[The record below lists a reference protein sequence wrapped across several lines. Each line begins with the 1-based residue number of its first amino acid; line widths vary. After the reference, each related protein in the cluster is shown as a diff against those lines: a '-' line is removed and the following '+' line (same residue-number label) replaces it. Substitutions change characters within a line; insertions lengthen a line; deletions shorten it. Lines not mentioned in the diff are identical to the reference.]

1 MNISQAQINAAII
14 KAMGELPNLDKPS
27 PFYQIGYS
35 CHGIELSFKDPAGG
49 NEFVK
54 VLAMDKNTGFI
65 EQSSNCLHIR
75 FGIKRPSNVPSHVS
89 DYTVQEFMGEIIA
102 RAMSLK
108 YNIELVSW
116 HVVAFNAPSGVKF
129 VA

>member
-1 MNISQAQINAAII
+1 MKMSQAQMNAAVLEAVS
-14 KAMGELPNLDKPS
+14 KLPNLDKTS
-27 PFYQIGYS
+27 PFYQIGFS
-35 CHGIELSFKDPAGG
+35 CHGVELSFKDPAGA

-54 VLAMDKNTGFI
+54 ELAVDKNTGFI
-65 EQSSNCLHIR
+65 EQSSRCLHIR
-75 FGIKRPSNVPSHVS
+75 FGIKRPNSVPEGIPDFV
-89 DYTVQEFMGEIIA
+89 VQEFMSEIIA

>member
-1 MNISQAQINAAII
+1 MKISQAQINAAII
-14 KAMGELPNLDKPS
+14 EAMNKLPTLDQAS
-27 PFYQIGYS
+27 PFYQIGFS
-35 CHGIELSFKDPAGG
+35 AHGIELSFKDPAGA

-54 VLAMDKNTGFI
+54 ELAMDKNTGFI

-75 FGIKRPSNVPSHVS
+75 FGIKRPSNIPSHVS